1 MTAPAITT
9 TPAAPVIEEELT
21 VNAAAAL
28 LGTQRRNI
36 DKLRSSG
43 YLADLTP
50 SSLNAIRTADFVSA
64 GKQLPLIQTAP
75 AEAADEATEWRN
87 WYGDAPTLSNEDWL
101 NAQSGDWTGAGAER
115 IEKAQYLAVGLGGI
129 ITGATRVLKAVPSED
144 PRKARFELQLLGRL
158 TGDLKSGAK
167 TFNDG
172 ASAEDL
178 EFARSIVG
186 KRYEPRAGG
195 SIMWL

>member
-1 MTAPAITT
+1 MTAPTITT
-9 TPAAPVIEEELT
+9 IPAAPVVEEELT

-43 YLADLTP
+43 YLTDLTP
-50 SSLNAIRTADFVSA
+50 ASLNAIRTADFVSA

-75 AEAADEATEWRN
+75 AEAAAEGTDWRN
-87 WYGDAPTLSNEDWL
+87 WYGDAPALSNEDWL
-101 NAQSGDWTGAGAER
+101 NAQRGDWTGAGAER

-129 ITGATRVLKAVPSED
+129 ITGATRVIKAVPSED

-167 TFNDG
+167 TFNDE

-186 KRYEPRAGG
+186 KRYEPRPGG